1 MNDGDCMDGES
12 IEQEAASWLIRAQA
26 GPLSADTQARLDQ
39 WLQADR
45 RHQGAYLRARAGMH
59 IMDRGLSIQKP
70 ALANDNFTPAEGSV
84 LKRRRPVGVGRLG
97 IAVGG
102 VLAAGLVAT
111 VMIRPPEA
119 SIQAPVR
126 QAAESAALDWRR
138 QTLQD
143 GSVATLEREGRIDV
157 AMSPSERRVILQ
169 SGHATFDVAKDPAR
183 PFVVQS
189 GSVRAQALGTV
200 FTVRR
205 LGEEGGLIEVAEGQV
220 KVWSV
225 RGEPRSVV
233 LHAGES
239 LKLEPGPERPPAKS
253 RQAPRK
259 MSIDDDTVGAIARR
273 MNAVNRTKIMIENPD
288 TEKMEIVGLFSEV
301 EPARFAEAV
310 AAISGDDI
318 VYDGD
323 MIVIKRR
330 N

>member
-1 MNDGDCMDGES
+1 
-12 IEQEAASWLIRAQA
+12 
-26 GPLSADTQARLDQ
+26 PLSADTQARLDQ

-143 GSVATLEREGRIDV
+143 G
-157 AMSPSERRVILQ
+157 
-169 SGHATFDVAKDPAR
+169 
-183 PFVVQS
+183 
-189 GSVRAQALGTV
+189 
-200 FTVRR
+200 
-205 LGEEGGLIEVAEGQV
+205 
-220 KVWSV
+220 
-225 RGEPRSVV
+225 
-233 LHAGES
+233 
-239 LKLEPGPERPPAKS
+239 
-253 RQAPRK
+253 
-259 MSIDDDTVGAIARR
+259 
-273 MNAVNRTKIMIENPD
+273 
-288 TEKMEIVGLFSEV
+288 
-301 EPARFAEAV
+301 
-310 AAISGDDI
+310 
-318 VYDGD
+318 
-323 MIVIKRR
+323 
-330 N
+330 

>member
-1 MNDGDCMDGES
+1 MNDGDRMNGES
-12 IEQEAASWLIRAQA
+12 IEQEAASWLVKAHA
-26 GPLSADTQARLDQ
+26 GPLSAEMQARLDK

-59 IMDRGLSIQKP
+59 LMDRGLSVHKP
-70 ALANDNFTPAEGSV
+70 ALANDNFTRAEGSV
-84 LKRRRPVGVGRLG
+84 LNRRRPVGAGRLG
-97 IAVGG
+97 IALGG
-102 VLAAGLVAT
+102 VLAAGLVA
-111 VMIRPPEA
+111 VVAIRSPEA
-119 SIQAPVR
+119 PV
-126 QAAESAALDWRR
+126 QDPVHQTVESAASDLSH

-143 GSVATLEREGRIDV
+143 GSVAILEREGRIEV
-157 AMSPSERRVILQ
+157 ALSSSERRVTLLA
-169 SGHATFDVAKDPAR
+169 GGVTFDVAKDPSR

-205 LGEEGGLIEVAEGQV
+205 LGEEGALIEVAEGQV

-239 LKLEPGPERPPAKS
+239 LKLTSGPDQPPAKA

-259 MSIDDDTVGAIARR
+259 MSINDDTVGAIARR
-273 MNAVNRTKIMIENPD
+273 MNAVNRTKIVIEDSD
-288 TEKMEIVGLFSEV
+288 TKNMEIVGLFSET

-310 AAISGDDI
+310 ATISGDEI
-318 VYDGD
+318 EYVHD
-323 MIVIKRR
+323 MIVLKSR

>member
-1 MNDGDCMDGES
+1 MNDGDRMNEGS
-12 IEQEAASWLIRAQA
+12 IEQEAASWLVKAQA
-26 GPLSADTQARLDQ
+26 GPMSAEMQARLDQ

-45 RHQGAYLRARAGMH
+45 RHQGAYLRARAGMRL
-59 IMDRGLSIQKP
+59 MDRGLSVHKP
-70 ALANDNFTPAEGSV
+70 ALANDNFTRAEGSV
-84 LKRRRPVGVGRLG
+84 RKRRRPVGIGRLG
-97 IAVGG
+97 IGFGG
-102 VLAAGLVAT
+102 VLAAGLVAI
-111 VMIRPPEA
+111 VAIRSPEA
-119 SIQAPVR
+119 PVQNPVR
-126 QAAESAALDWRR
+126 QAAESAASDSGR

-157 AMSPSERRVILQ
+157 AMSSSERRVMLLAG
-169 SGHATFDVAKDPAR
+169 SATFDVAKDAAR

-273 MNAVNRTKIMIENPD
+273 MNTVNRTKIMIEDPD

-318 VYDGD
+318 VYYGD
-323 MIVIKRR
+323 MIVIKCR